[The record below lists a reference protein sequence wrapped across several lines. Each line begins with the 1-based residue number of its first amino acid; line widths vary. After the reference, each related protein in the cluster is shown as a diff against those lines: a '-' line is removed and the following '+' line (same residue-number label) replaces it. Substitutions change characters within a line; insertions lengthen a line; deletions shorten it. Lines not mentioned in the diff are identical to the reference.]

1 MNTRGV
7 GMVGLGLLG
16 TALAERFLQSGWA
29 VTGFDLEPERLAALA
44 RLGGRP
50 AADVRETLAGADRL
64 VLSLPTSAEVEAVLD
79 ALGPSLRAG
88 LVIVDTTTGDPE
100 RTAALGASLAARGV
114 RYLDAAVSGSSEQVR
129 AADVVLLVGGEPA
142 DVAACADLFGC
153 FARRWLHAGPWG
165 AGARLKLVVNLV
177 LGLNRAAL
185 AEGLAFARACGV
197 DPETALEAL
206 RAGAAYSRVMDVKGR
221 KMIAGDFTCQAKLSQ
236 HLKDVRLILAAGRRA
251 GAHLPLSAVHEQLL
265 QRLEADGLGPADNAA
280 IIRAFHRQPVGGQ
293 DRAERTANE
302 TQ

>member
-1 MNTRGV
+1 VNV

-16 TALAERFLQSGWA
+16 TALAERFLRSGWA
-29 VTGFDLEPERLAALA
+29 VTGFDIDPERTAALA

-50 AADVRETLAGADRL
+50 AAELRETVADVDRL
-64 VLSLPTSAEVEAVLD
+64 VLSLPTSAEVEAALD
-79 ALGPSLRAG
+79 ALGLLRDGRPAAGSQSGLALRAG

-100 RTAALGASLAARGV
+100 RTAALGAALAARGV

-129 AADVVLLVGGEPA
+129 AADVVLLVGGDPA

-221 KMIAGDFTCQAKLSQ
+221 KMIAGDFTCQARLSQ
-236 HLKDVRLILAAGRRA
+236 HLKDVRLILAAGRDK
-251 GAHLPLSAVHEQLL
+251 GAYLPLSAVHKELL
-265 QRLEADGLGPADNAA
+265 ERLEAAGLGRADNAA
-280 IIRAFHRQPVGGQ
+280 IIRAF
-293 DRAERTANE
+293 DREA
-302 TQ
+302 

>member
-1 MNTRGV
+1 
-7 GMVGLGLLG
+7 MVGLGLLG

-29 VTGFDLEPERLAALA
+29 VTGFDLDPERLAALA

-50 AADVRETLAGADRL
+50 SADVRATVAVADRL

-79 ALGPSLRAG
+79 ALGPSLRTG
-88 LVIVDTTTGDPE
+88 MTVVDTTTGDPE
-100 RTAALGASLAARGV
+100 RTSALGAALAGRGV
-114 RYLDAAVSGSSEQVR
+114 RYLDATVSGSSEQVR
-129 AADVVLLVGGEPA
+129 AADVVLLVGGDPA

-153 FARRWLHAGPWG
+153 FARRWFHAGPWG

-206 RAGAAYSRVMDVKGR
+206 RTGAAASRVMDVKGR
-221 KMIAGDFTCQAKLSQ
+221 KMIEGDFTCQARLSQ

-265 QRLEADGLGPADNAA
+265 ERLEADGLGRADNAA
-280 IIRAFHRQPVGGQ
+280 IIRAF
-293 DRAERTANE
+293 DREERPAKE
-302 TQ
+302 TE